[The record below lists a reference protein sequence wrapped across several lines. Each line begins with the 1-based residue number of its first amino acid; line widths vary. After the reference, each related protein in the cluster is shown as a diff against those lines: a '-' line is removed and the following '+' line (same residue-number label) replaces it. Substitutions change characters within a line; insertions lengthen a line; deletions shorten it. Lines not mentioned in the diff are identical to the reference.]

1 MRGFQNL
8 ALAVNSSLN
17 MWIYLNMVREDIH
30 KKDISDGTTQVWV
43 TPPPRPRG
51 SKHIF
56 ENGFQG

>member
-30 KKDISDGTTQVWV
+30 KKDISGRTTKVWV
-43 TPPPRPRG
+43 TPLSRPRG

-56 ENGFQG
+56 ENGLQG